1 MNQDSK
7 GHDSLNITIEE
18 MHRVNLLVVSG
29 RVDSNTSPKLS
40 EQLTSQIDSGAMNLL
55 IDLAEVDYMS
65 SAGLRELVSAL
76 KRVKKDGG
84 DLRLV
89 SPSPRVKEVLDL
101 AGLTT
106 LFEIYDDRV
115 KAVGSF

>member
-1 MNQDSK
+1 MGLGDKGQDALS
-7 GHDSLNITIEE
+7 IVVEE

-40 EQLTSQIDSGAMNLL
+40 EHLTRQIDSGAMNLL
-55 IDLAEVDYMS
+55 VDLQEVEYMS

-106 LFEIYDDRV
+106 LFEIFDDRV

>member
-1 MNQDSK
+1 MNDMGQDALS
-7 GHDSLNITIEE
+7 IVIEE

-29 RVDSNTSPKLS
+29 RVDSNTSPKLA
-40 EQLTSQIDSGAMNLL
+40 EHLTSQLDSGAMNLL
-55 IDLAEVDYMS
+55 VDLEEVDYMS

-76 KRVKKDGG
+76 KKVKKGGG